1 MTCSKLFSGD
11 LPELINEIIEYF
23 HDDFKTLHSCILVNR
38 LWCRLAIPLLW
49 KDPFSI
55 LTENYNFIEI
65 YLHYLKDDDKK
76 KLNEY
81 IIRNDL
87 FSSNTLFNY
96 PSFIQHLD
104 TCKIN
109 YAINR
114 WITTF
119 ETSTTET
126 PNSGYFIQNTKKLL
140 LSQTPNFTKL
150 IYRLLFQIFIENEV
164 NLNSFEIMLF
174 NSTGFEYFDEIL
186 QLILQ
191 NPKFIYN
198 IKNFKIDLDKETD
211 SVTRFSNLLYSN
223 CESISS
229 LYFQFSS
236 DDSDPDS
243 DLDENDDIHPV
254 TEKCLSLSQ
263 IIQSQKNLKKI
274 LIGYNFPLHQSLL
287 SLKNPYCSNTLNT
300 IIFYYVDFNNITV
313 LTEVFNQ
320 LNVLESIHI
329 IYCFSLD
336 SKFIQQIINIT
347 KSFKLKS
354 LLLNEIDDDDLLEPL
369 IQKSGNYL
377 ENFGIVNNESGPLLQ
392 QLLQLIIKYCN
403 KIKYLGRIRFSN
415 ENIHLIINLIENI
428 SQNLSYLTIDAFCL
442 SYLENNLNDSIKIS
456 SIILQNLGQIL
467 PFKLEYLHLILNSID
482 ENDLKIFLKNFQN
495 TFVKKLLIK
504 HKKNDDK
511 CKSIYSYMEEFIM
524 KKKRVKYFAFT
535 ETYFGGINDLFTC
548 EDKVKKYESYDIQVL
563 NYRDSFISNI
573 YDFINEID

>member
-65 YLHYLKDDDKK
+65 YLHYLKDDDEK

-109 YAINR
+109 YAINK

-119 ETSTTET
+119 ETSKTET

-150 IYRLLFQIFIENEV
+150 IHRLLFQIFIENEV
-164 NLNSFEIMLF
+164 ILNSFEIMLF

-198 IKNFKIDLDKETD
+198 IKNFKIDLDKETE

-223 CESISS
+223 CKSISS

-254 TEKCLSLSQ
+254 TEK
-263 IIQSQKNLKKI
+263 
-274 LIGYNFPLHQSLL
+274 Y
-287 SLKNPYCSNTLNT
+287 
-300 IIFYYVDFNNITV
+300 
-313 LTEVFNQ
+313 
-320 LNVLESIHI
+320 
-329 IYCFSLD
+329 

-354 LLLNEIDDDDLLEPL
+354 LFLNEIDDDDLLEPL

-415 ENIHLIINLIENI
+415 ENIYLIINLIENI

-482 ENDLKIFLKNFQN
+482 ENDLKIFSKNFQN

-535 ETYFGGINDLFTC
+535 ETYSGVINDFFTC